1 MIGCTKSFVQIKA
14 LVIAVITVLL
24 AACTAPETSTVP
36 TDSATP
42 PSSLA
47 SSSSPEPTSSNS
59 ATSLVIPGANDV
71 SEISFKAA
79 PDDSSG
85 FFDTVNNSTASR
97 IEVPKATPVTV
108 TGWAVLSNNKLPDR
122 VIITAGDNNSVVAV
136 TPVTLKRLDVSKALK
151 NPAYENSGWSVTFN
165 SSALPAEPVVLKAWA
180 YNSANKE
187 ATQVPPT
194 HEVVVLN

>member
-1 MIGCTKSFVQIKA
+1 MISRNKSFVQPKA
-14 LVIAVITVLL
+14 LVVAVVTVLL
-24 AACTAPETSTVP
+24 AACTGTETSNVP

-59 ATSLVIPGANDV
+59 ATSLVIPGVNDV

-79 PDDSSG
+79 SGASSG
-85 FFDTVNNSTASR
+85 FFDTVNNSTGPR
-97 IEVPKATPVTV
+97 IEVPNAAPVTV
-108 TGWAVLSNNKLPDR
+108 SGWAVLPNNKLPDR
-122 VIITAGDNNSVVAV
+122 VIITAGDNNSLVAV
-136 TPVTLKRLDVSKALK
+136 TPVTLKRPDVSKALK

-165 SSALPAEPVVLKAWA
+165 SSTLPAEPVILKAWA
-180 YNSANKE
+180 YNSATKE
-187 ATQVPPT
+187 ATQVAPN